1 MKKTFLSVA
10 LATACAAGCI
20 GAHAAEPGETT
31 IGGRAFVDLTS
42 IDETSN
48 GTKTDASGIGLD
60 VKRFYFIV
68 GHQFDKTWSVN
79 LTTDFNYVS
88 NDSETQLFIKKAYA
102 EAKFNDKF
110 TLRLGSADTP
120 LLPFLEGIY
129 GYRFIETMV
138 VERIGFESS
147 ADWGAHILGT
157 FGNGKAHYAVSAING
172 NGYKNPSRSQS
183 LDLDTRVDFE
193 PVKGLTLAAFYRTG
207 KRGLDKQSVTT
218 LHTASR
224 TELLAAYSK
233 DKFRVGLELF
243 QADNWNQ
250 VLSPLSDSSDGHSLW
265 GTFNV
270 KKNVQLFARVDEAKP
285 SKDLAPALENRYYN
299 LGVIFT
305 PVSRVD
311 LAVVYKQ
318 DKVDGGSLKT
328 SNGTIGAA
336 TGALQGKHNEIG
348 LWAQVSF

>member
-1 MKKTFLSVA
+1 MNKTLLSAA
-10 LATACAAGCI
+10 LAIACAAGS
-20 GAHAAEPGETT
+20 AATRAAEPGETT
-31 IGGRAFVDLTS
+31 IGGRAFVDLTNV
-42 IDETSN
+42 DETSN
-48 GTKTDASGIGLD
+48 GAKTDASGTGLD
-60 VKRFYFIV
+60 VKRFYFIL
-68 GHQFDKTWSVN
+68 GHQFDKVWSVN
-79 LTTDFNYVS
+79 LTTDFNYVA

-138 VERIGFESS
+138 VERIGFEAS
-147 ADWGAHILGT
+147 ADWGAHILGA

-172 NGYKNPSRSQS
+172 NGYKNPSRSQG
-183 LDLDTRVDFE
+183 LDLDTRIDFE
-193 PVKGLTLAAFYRTG
+193 PVNGLTLALFYRTG
-207 KRGLDKQSVTT
+207 KRGLDKPSVTT
-218 LHTASR
+218 FHTADR
-224 TELLAAYSK
+224 TEILAAYAKS
-233 DKFRVGLELF
+233 KFRVGAEFF

-250 VLSPLSDSSDGHSLW
+250 VLNPLADSSDGHSIW

-270 KKNVQLFARVDEAKP
+270 KKNVQLFARVDSAKP
-285 SKDLAPALENRYYN
+285 SKDLAPNLENKYTN

-305 PVSRVD
+305 PVAKVD

-318 DKVDGGSLKT
+318 DKVEGGTLKT
-328 SNGTIGAA
+328 SNGTIGAT
-336 TGALQGKHNEIG
+336 TGALEGKHNEIG